1 MRRAAI
7 TLVMGISLLLIL
19 AQSLP
24 AGADPSN
31 KNTLTTTLDCGA
43 AGSVD
48 IVYEYSS
55 TDAFHLVGTSSNFLW
70 KSLQYVTPDGQTG
83 EIDRGIKGGGHS
95 SLVTCTYVGP
105 ASGNIYTV
113 IGFFTS

>member
-7 TLVMGISLLLIL
+7 VILAGISLLVL
-19 AQSLP
+19 AP
-24 AGADPSN
+24 TVHAGADPAN
-31 KNTLTTTLDCGA
+31 KNTLSTTLDCGA

-70 KSLQYVTPDGQTG
+70 KSLQYVTPSGQTG
-83 EIDRGIKGGGHS
+83 EIDRGIQGGGHS
-95 SLVTCTYVGP
+95 SLVTCTYIGP
-105 ASGNIYTV
+105 ASGNSYTV
-113 IGFFTS
+113 TGFFTP